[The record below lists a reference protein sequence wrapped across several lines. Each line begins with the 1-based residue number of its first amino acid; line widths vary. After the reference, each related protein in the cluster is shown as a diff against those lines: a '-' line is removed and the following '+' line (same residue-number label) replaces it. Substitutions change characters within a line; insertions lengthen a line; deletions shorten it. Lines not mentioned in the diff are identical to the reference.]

1 MNKLTAALAVAGI
14 SVAST
19 VAAHNYPT
27 GTIRYANFMPEGFT
41 TSLVDQYVADEI
53 AARTDGKVKVQMFHG
68 GTLGGPGEMVDL
80 VGAGAVD
87 IGNFP
92 VGYFFSKFPVS
103 GLMDSLPM
111 VFPTADIVAQL
122 TREGIAEIP
131 EAKAEYDAANLH
143 PFLFRGLPQYRL
155 ICSKPVKT
163 LEDFKGLKV
172 RTFGTFHPMMFAT
185 LGAVPVNMELTETY
199 EGLQRGAVDCV
210 NMNYQAATLFNLFEV
225 AKYTSDAEFGA
236 TPLFSGYVNKD
247 VWESW
252 SPEFQTLFNEVI
264 ADAEVKAA
272 KEINAAEQEG
282 LDTLLEN
289 GVELVPF
296 EDQKA
301 MEAAMPDF
309 FELWVAKVAEAGKGE
324 AAAKHA
330 EFIKERLAELTAAN

>member
-1 MNKLTAALAVAGI
+1 
-14 SVAST
+14 
-19 VAAHNYPT
+19 
-27 GTIRYANFMPEGFT
+27 
-41 TSLVDQYVADEI
+41 
-53 AARTDGKVKVQMFHG
+53 
-68 GTLGGPGEMVDL
+68 
-80 VGAGAVD
+80 
-87 IGNFP
+87 
-92 VGYFFSKFPVS
+92 
-103 GLMDSLPM
+103 M

-131 EAKAEYDAANLH
+131 EVQAEYDAANLH

-172 RTFGTFHPMMFAT
+172 RTFGTFHPVMFAA

-236 TPLFSGYVNKD
+236 TPLFSSYVNKD
-247 VWESW
+247 VWEGW

-272 KEINAAEQEG
+272 AEINAAEQAG
-282 LDTLLEN
+282 LETLLEN
-289 GVELVPF
+289 GVELIPF
-296 EDQKA
+296 EDQEA
-301 MEAAMPDF
+301 MEAALPDF
-309 FELWVAKVAEAGKGE
+309 FELWVEKVTEAGKGE
-324 AAAKHA
+324 AAIKHA
-330 EFIKERLAELTAAN
+330 EFIKARLAELMAEN